1 MYEARKGR
9 KQISKLSVNCTA
21 FLPEKKCDQIDKKFE
36 VE

>member
-9 KQISKLSVNCTA
+9 KQISKLSVNYTA